1 MVYTTTSIKPVIG
14 KILRDTKLTDMT
26 YADDIIEWIGEAM
39 ERMLIRYRLGK
50 TYKELEITDHSH
62 KIPCE
67 LVTLDAVFYN
77 GVRLRKGTSSVD
89 VRVTAWDAV
98 KNTIDSYFVSDPT
111 VTPENVN
118 EQNYSLVKGADIKY
132 QAYPLSSADFYT
144 LKYDYIET
152 SFKEGNIIICYTK
165 RPSDDEGYPLI
176 PDLQETRDAIFW
188 YVCSK
193 LVFTGYKLPIPE
205 ATFTFCDDKA
215 TQFFRKAKDIIR
227 TQSEDEKEAMVQ
239 VLNNLIPPANYYETF
254 FMGAEQRKY
263 VE

>member
-26 YADDIIEWIGEAM
+26 YADDIIEWVGEAM

-50 TYKELEITDHSH
+50 THKKLEITNHSH
-62 KIPCE
+62 KLPCE
-67 LVTLDAVFYN
+67 LVTLDAVFYK
-77 GVRLRKGTSSVD
+77 GMRLRKGTSSVD
-89 VRVTAWDAV
+89 VRVTSWDAV
-98 KNTIDSYFVSDPT
+98 KNELDTYFISDPT

-118 EQNYSLVKGADIKY
+118 TQNYSLVRGEDIKY
-132 QAYPLSSADFYT
+132 QQVPLSTSDFYT

-152 SFKEGNIIICYTK
+152 SFTEGDVIICYTK
-165 RPSDDEGYPLI
+165 RPVDEFGYPMI
-176 PDLQETRDAIFW
+176 PDLQEARDAIFW

-193 LVFTGYKLPIPE
+193 LVFTGYKLPDPV
-205 ATFTFCDDKA
+205 ATFEFCDDKA
-215 TQFFRKAKDIIR
+215 TTFFRKAKNIIK
-227 TQSEDEKEAMVQ
+227 TQSEDEKESMVQ
-239 VLNNLIPPANYYETF
+239 VLNNLIPPAHYYETF